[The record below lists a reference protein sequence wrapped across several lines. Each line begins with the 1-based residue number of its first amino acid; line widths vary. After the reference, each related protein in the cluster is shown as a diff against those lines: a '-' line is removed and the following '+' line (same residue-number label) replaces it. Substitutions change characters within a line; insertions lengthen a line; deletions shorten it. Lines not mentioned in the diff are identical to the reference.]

1 MTQCLF
7 VLVLVGS
14 AAAEELQALPPREGV
29 PPPNEMM
36 TVYLNALAGEAN
48 ARRIAA
54 REALETP
61 ESIAEYQKQT
71 RQFFIDQLG
80 GFPERTPLNAQVVA
94 QETRD
99 GYRLEKVIYES
110 RPKFFVTAA
119 LFLPLSEPPYPGI
132 LVPCGHSSNG
142 KGSDLYQRAC
152 ISLAMNG
159 MAAFMYDPIDQG
171 ERYQILDANGKAR
184 FGGTIGHTMTGQGC
198 ILLGTNTA
206 NYRIWDGIRGID
218 YLVSRP
224 DIDPARVGCTGNSG
238 GGTLTSYLMAIDERI
253 VCAAPSCYLTSFVR
267 LLEKAGPQDSE
278 QDIYGQ
284 IAYGMDHADYIMMR
298 APRPTLLCCATH
310 DFFDIRGT
318 WDSFREAKRVYTKL
332 GFAERVSLVEAPEK
346 HGFSLLLR
354 EGMVGWMRRWLLG
367 VDEPVTEAEFP
378 VLTDAEIQCTPKGQ
392 VMLLEDARSVYD
404 INLEQERALAEQRR
418 AFWQDEPRET
428 VLAKVGEMAGIRPVA
443 ALPEPEV
450 EATGT
455 VQREG
460 YVIDKLVLRP
470 ESGIAIPALALVP
483 AKADNDAYL
492 YVNGAGKQAAAA
504 HDGAMAQQAIEG
516 RLVLAPDL
524 RGLGE
529 TASTDASAGWKDRF
543 GAGWKDFYRA
553 YLLGRSYVGMRADDI
568 VVCARFLA
576 AYRTDGGPRRVHLI
590 AVGAAGVPALHAA
603 ALAPEQFASLRLER
617 TLTSW
622 ADVVAAPE
630 AMQQIENTVHGAL
643 RYYDLPDL
651 LASLPQGYATVVEP
665 AKP

>member
-7 VLVLVGS
+7 VLALFGS
-14 AAAEELQALPPREGV
+14 AAAEELQALPPREGA
-29 PPPNEMM
+29 PPPNQMM
-36 TVYLNALAGEAN
+36 TVYLDALAGQAN

-54 REALETP
+54 REALDTP
-61 ESIAEYQKQT
+61 EAIAEYQEQT

-119 LFLPLSEPPYPGI
+119 LFLPLSAPPYPGI

-142 KGSDLYQRAC
+142 KGCELYQRAC

-184 FGGTIGHTMTGQGC
+184 FGGTTGHTMTGQGC

-218 YLVSRP
+218 YLISRP
-224 DIDPARVGCTGNSG
+224 DIDPERIGCTGNSG

-318 WDSFREAKRVYTKL
+318 WDSFREAKRLYTKL

-354 EGMVGWMRRWLLG
+354 EGMVRWMQRWLLG

-378 VLTDAEIQCTPKGQ
+378 VLTDAEIQCTPEGQ
-392 VMLLEDARSVYD
+392 VMLLDGARSVYD
-404 INLEQERALAEQRR
+404 INVEQERALLEQRR

-428 VLAKVGEMAGIRPVA
+428 VLAKVREIAGIRPVA
-443 ALPEPEV
+443 ALSEPEV

-455 VQREG
+455 VEREG
-460 YVIDKLVLRP
+460 YTVEKLLVRP
-470 ESGIAIPALALVP
+470 EAGIEIPALALVP
-483 AKADNDAYL
+483 AKPEGDAYL
-492 YVNGAGKQAAAA
+492 YVDGAGKQAAAA
-504 HDGAMAQQAIEG
+504 PDAAMVQRVAEG
-516 RLVLAPDL
+516 HLVFAPDL

-529 TASTDASAGWKDRF
+529 TASTEAGGGWKDRF

-553 YLLGRSYVGMRADDI
+553 YLLGRSYVGMRAEDI
-568 VVCARFLA
+568 LVCARLLG
-576 AYRTDGGPRRVHLI
+576 AYRTDSGPRPVHLI

-617 TLTSW
+617 ALTSW
-622 ADVVAAPE
+622 AEVVAAPE
-630 AMQQIENTVHGAL
+630 AKQQIENTVHGAL
-643 RYYDLPDL
+643 RHYDLPDL
-651 LASLPQGYATVVEP
+651 LASLSEGYVTVVKP